1 MRKFIGLPKA
11 AWLAITRKPLQW
23 LFYALFAA
31 FFLHADLL
39 AGVVFIIA
47 SQLIRYVLTHRN
59 EIAFRRS
66 LVSLVAIVGLLGFVA
81 ALGMP
86 TYRATRD
93 SLMIPAQS
101 IREGGFSAKPGS
113 FELTSDLMTTSP
125 DAQAQIDSQA
135 RYLSALGMDGYFL
148 NSDGSL
154 QATDNSL
161 LLLHTHIADTRGM
174 FLVQNY
180 TANAAG
186 QGAFDPK
193 TAQAVLADPVKR
205 FKLIDTVIDQAV
217 TQHWDG
223 VIMDFEGLDSTG
235 LANYATLLEEIKSK
249 LPSGMQLGVD
259 LQVIPPGASPS
270 YFRSITRLGQAAD
283 FVNLMT
289 YDLHVATGPVGPIGP
304 LAWVKSEVQA
314 EEQYIS
320 ARKIRLGVAA
330 YADIWGPLAKKL
342 GAVMAPSDALKYA
355 AANHLTTTWDPVIG
369 EWHVTA
375 SDGSEMWIQDRQ
387 SLQARIRLAQQLG
400 IRGANIWELSRSQSL
415 SGVTA
420 GIDVYRPYVAT
431 RFSRPVDLFKGKGLV
446 ALTFDDG
453 PDPTWT
459 PKILSVLERLHVPA
473 TFFVIGQQAV
483 DHPDLVARAL
493 RDGDVIGN
501 HTYTHPD
508 LASQPR
514 WMAQAEINAGS
525 WVIKGIT
532 GMQPLLFRS
541 PYGIADTLTTSKFSS
556 SADLAQLMGL
566 QEIGWNTDTLDWS
579 RPGVPK
585 IVSNAAAA
593 PNAEPIILMHDGG
606 GNRAETVAALPKIVA
621 HYRALGYQFTTVDH
635 LDGGVSYP
643 YLVQRETFWGLADS
657 LTAIAGFKLWLAS
670 RDITGTV
677 LILMAGISLLRL
689 SAGWVLAALYLRR
702 NSRRA
707 ASGSQPLVSVLI
719 PAHNEQE
726 TIVKT
731 LASMARLEYPNL
743 EVIVAENGSTDET
756 LLRASEFAANDPRVL
771 VMQCEARGKAGAL
784 NEAFAKSRGEVIV
797 VLDADT
803 VISPNFCS
811 AVVGHFTDASVGA
824 VAGNVKVGNRRNL
837 LTRLQALEYIFSLSL
852 DRASQAQVGIV
863 SVVPG
868 AAGAF
873 RREAILETGGWPDRT
888 LVEDTD
894 LTVQLHRAG
903 WKIEYEPAAVSLTES
918 PETVGE
924 VVKQRSRWIYGTT
937 QVVSANIDSV
947 LNVREGKLGLAAL
960 PWLLLTQVLL
970 PVLGPLVD
978 IYLLSQFLLGQSLVA
993 LATLALSLLLEAA
1006 VTVWALRKAGESM
1019 SLLPGVIGLRLIWR
1033 PLMLWVALVS
1043 MTRFLRGRAVF
1054 WKKLTRKN
1062 SVEVLPA

>member
-1 MRKFIGLPKA
+1 VRKLIGFPKA

-23 LFYALFAA
+23 LSYLLFAA
-31 FFLHADLL
+31 FFLHADLF
-39 AGVVFIIA
+39 AGIVFIVA
-47 SQLIRYVLTHRN
+47 SQIIRYLLVNRSEH
-59 EIAFRRS
+59 AFRRS
-66 LVSLVAIVGLLGFVA
+66 LISLVAVIGVLGFVA

-93 SLMIPAQS
+93 NLIIPAQS

-113 FELTSDLMTTSP
+113 FEFTADLMTTSP

-135 RYLSALGMDGYFL
+135 RYLTALGMDGYFL

-154 QATDNSL
+154 QATDNTL

-193 TAQAVLADPVKR
+193 TAQAVLSDPAKR
-205 FKLIDTVIDQAV
+205 TTLVDSIIDQAV
-217 TQHWDG
+217 AQHWDG
-223 VIMDFEGLDSTG
+223 VIMDFEGLSDSG
-235 LANYATLLEEIKSK
+235 LAKYAQLLDEIKAK

-259 LQVIPPGASPS
+259 LQVLHSSPS
-270 YFRSITRLGQAAD
+270 ATYLAAFQQLGQAAD

-289 YDLHVATGPVGPIGP
+289 YDLHVSSGASGPIGP
-304 LAWVKSEVQA
+304 LAWVKSQVQA
-314 EEQYIS
+314 AEQYI
-320 ARKIRLGVAA
+320 APQKIRLGVAA
-330 YADIWGPLAKKL
+330 YADVWGPLAKKI
-342 GAVMAPSDALKYA
+342 GAVLAPAEALKYA
-355 AANHLTTTWDPVIG
+355 ATNHLTTTWDPVIG
-369 EWHVTA
+369 EWHVTRP
-375 SDGSEMWIQDRQ
+375 DGSEMWIQDRQ
-387 SLQARIRLAQQLG
+387 SLQARIRLAQQMG
-400 IRGANIWELSRSQSL
+400 IRGVNMWELSRSQNL
-415 SGVTA
+415 SGATA
-420 GIDVYRPYVAT
+420 GIAIYRPYVAT
-431 RFSRPVDLFKGKGLV
+431 RFSRPIHMFNGKGLV

-459 PKILSVLERLHVPA
+459 PKILSVLEKLHVPA

-508 LASQPR
+508 LASLPQ

-541 PYGIADTLTTSKFSS
+541 PYGIADTLTRGKFSA
-556 SADLAQLMGL
+556 SADLAQTMGL

-579 RPGVPK
+579 RPGVAK
-585 IVSNAAAA
+585 IVANAAAA

-606 GNRAETVAALPKIVA
+606 GNRAESIAALPKIVA

-643 YLVQRETFWGLADS
+643 YLVQKENFWGLADS
-657 LTAIAGFKLWLAS
+657 LTSIAGFKLWLAA

-677 LILMAGISLLRL
+677 LILMAAISLLRL
-689 SAGWVLAALYLRR
+689 SAGWALAARYLRR
-702 NSRRA
+702 NSKRISTDAR
-707 ASGSQPLVSVLI
+707 PLVSVLI

-731 LASMARLEYPNL
+731 LTSMAKLDYPNL

-756 LLRASEFAANDPRVL
+756 LKRAAEFAAGDGRVV
-771 VMQCEARGKAGAL
+771 VMKCDARGKAGAL

-811 AVVGHFTDASVGA
+811 AVVGHFANPEVGA

-873 RREAILETGGWPDRT
+873 RREAILATGGWPDRT

-894 LTVQLHRAG
+894 LTVQLHRSG

-918 PETVGE
+918 PETVRE
-924 VVKQRSRWIYGTT
+924 VIKQRSRWIYGTT
-937 QVVSANIDSV
+937 QVVSANMDAV
-947 LNVREGKLGLAAL
+947 LNLQEGRLGLAAL
-960 PWLLLTQVLL
+960 PWLLITQVLL

-978 IYLLSQFLLGQSLVA
+978 LYLISQFLLGQSLVA
-993 LATLALSLLLEAA
+993 LGTLALSLVLEAA
-1006 VTVWALRKAGESM
+1006 VTVWALRQAGESM
-1019 SLLPGVIGLRLIWR
+1019 RLLPGVIGLRLIWR

-1054 WKKLTRKN
+1054 WRSLTRKN
-1062 SVEVLPA
+1062 SVQVAG